1 MASSP
6 PSGTVNFR
14 GEGPGGFDFTSCGL
28 LPTDADSSAC
38 SVTYTPTAVG
48 DGAHNI
54 DAPAYTHSGDIHSDS
69 FDADGF
75 DITVDKA
82 DTTTTITSD
91 DNDPSVVGET
101 YTVTWAVTVD
111 APGAGTPTGTVTV
124 DDGNLNSCAAPV
136 GAGECDLASTSA
148 GAEDPDCHVQRRC
161 QLQRLGMYTRR
172 HTRST
177 RPTTTDHDHL
187 R

>member
-1 MASSP
+1 MQ
-6 PSGTVNFR
+6 
-14 GEGPGGFDFTSCGL
+14 
-28 LPTDADSSAC
+28 
-38 SVTYTPTAVG
+38 
-48 DGAHNI
+48 
-54 DAPAYTHSGDIHSDS
+54 AYTHSGDIHSDS

-91 DNDPSVVGET
+91 DNDPSVVGGET

-148 GAEDPDCHVQRRC
+148 GAKTLTATYSGDANFNGSPR
-161 QLQRLGMYTRR
+161 TPR

-177 RPTTTDHDHL
+177 KEAHRRASSASAPSPSGES
-187 R
+187 